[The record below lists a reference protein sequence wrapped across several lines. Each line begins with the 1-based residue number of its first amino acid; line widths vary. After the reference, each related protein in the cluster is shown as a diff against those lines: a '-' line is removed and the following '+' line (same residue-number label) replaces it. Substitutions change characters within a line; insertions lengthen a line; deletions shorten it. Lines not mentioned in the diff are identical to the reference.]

1 MSANIGL
8 AFEGVLKREICSL
21 ICFFMVLTATSLWS
35 GFSFCA
41 SGLGEK
47 TIDVYIYDDL
57 SKTKDN
63 MNKALNEYDLKQADV
78 INIIIMENISICP
91 NDRIFGVLGMGD
103 GWLFN
108 FTNGEFEGKTINIKS
123 NNNEKFKI
131 INKNEIMGF
140 LKAKNCTVI
149 LENIS
154 LYGGGIY
161 KYGQFSKDSVIRSQS
176 FIEIEQL
183 GKKAVALNLKESS
196 INNCVCNA
204 ACGGAICSRGAV
216 VSLDKNS
223 NITNCNVFDDNDI
236 SGGAIDLVGGM
247 LIMSGKSFID
257 GCHVSAQEDAF
268 GGAISMNRGTVVLR
282 GGSYITNCSVEASE
296 RAWGGAIA
304 LSGGILSLNENSY
317 ISNCVVSANQ
327 DASGGGIDSKGGTVN
342 MFGGDIT
349 TCIVSGDDSA
359 FGGGV
364 CLLDGCF
371 NMMGKS
377 SITGCMSNSDSCSF
391 GGGIQ
396 AFGGELNLKSGN
408 ILNCSAK
415 NCGDAVYFGG
425 TGKYSATKP
434 GGDLRISI
442 LSKDNSHNSDAK
454 VLGYWGIYM
463 DGIKPKENE
472 KNLNYH
478 ELKLDT
484 AGVGDIKSSCL
495 NFVYIPKKHE
505 GKDIKILSYLP
516 KKLKKQEKLPIKWVY
531 NDGLGDREID
541 QNTRL
546 AVEKNGVFV
555 MINQV
560 KAIYQNAA

>member
-1 MSANIGL
+1 MRADMKL
-8 AFEGVLKREICSL
+8 DFEGILKRGICGL
-21 ICFFMVLTATSLWS
+21 ICFFMVFAAVSLWS

-41 SGLGEK
+41 LGLGEK
-47 TIDVYIYDDL
+47 TIDVFIYNDL
-57 SKTKDN
+57 NKTKDN
-63 MNKALNEYDLKQADV
+63 MNKALNEDDLKQADV
-78 INIIIMENISICP
+78 INMIIMENISICP
-91 NDRIFGVLGMGD
+91 KDCIFGVFGMGD
-103 GWLFN
+103 GCFFN

-131 INKNEIMGF
+131 VNKNETMGF
-140 LKAKNCTVI
+140 LKAKNCTVV
-149 LENIS
+149 LENIV
-154 LYGGGIY
+154 LDGGGIY
-161 KYGQFSKDSVIRSQS
+161 KYGQFSKDSIIRSQS
-176 FIEIEQL
+176 FIEIEQR
-183 GKKAVALNLKESS
+183 GEKIAALNLKESS
-196 INNCVCNA
+196 VNNCVCNA
-204 ACGGAICSRGAV
+204 ACGGAISSKGAV

-223 NITNCNVFDDNDI
+223 SITNCNVFDDNNI

-247 LIMSGKSFID
+247 FVMSGKSFID
-257 GCHVSAQEDAF
+257 GCHVNAEEDAF
-268 GGAISMNRGTVVLR
+268 GGAIFMKGGTVILR
-282 GGSYITNCSVEASE
+282 GGSYITNCSVGAFE

-304 LSGGILSLNENSY
+304 LSEGILSLNESSY

-327 DASGGGIDSKGGTVN
+327 DASGGGIDSKGGMVN

-349 TCIVSGDDSA
+349 TCIVNGDDSA
-359 FGGGV
+359 FGGGI
-364 CLLDGCF
+364 CLLGGCF

-377 SITGCMSNSDSCSF
+377 SITGCMSKSDSCSF
-391 GGGIQ
+391 GGGIY

-408 ILNCSAK
+408 IFNCSAK
-415 NCGDAVYFGG
+415 NCGDAVHFGG
-425 TGKYSATKP
+425 DGKYSLTKP
-434 GGDLRISI
+434 GGDLKISI

-463 DGIKPKENE
+463 DGIKQKEDE

-495 NFVYIPKKHE
+495 NFVYIPKKNE

-516 KKLKKQEKLPIKWVY
+516 KKLKNQEKLPIKWVY
-531 NDGLGDREID
+531 NDGFVDREID
-541 QNTRL
+541 QNTGL

-555 MINQV
+555 MINRV